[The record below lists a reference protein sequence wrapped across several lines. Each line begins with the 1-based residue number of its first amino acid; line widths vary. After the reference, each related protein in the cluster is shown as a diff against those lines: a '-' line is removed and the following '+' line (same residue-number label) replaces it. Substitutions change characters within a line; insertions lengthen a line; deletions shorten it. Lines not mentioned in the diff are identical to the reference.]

1 MAAHTKLMIPGPV
14 DVWDETLEALS
25 EPIRTFYGEEWLT
38 IYRDTITMARQVFQ
52 TKNDIIIMAAPG
64 SGALDAGI
72 ASLFS
77 PREKVAVV
85 NNGHFSMRMISIMES
100 YNIQVVD
107 VEDEWGKAGDVDKMR
122 DRLKRHRTLAG
133 IVVVANDTGTGVRNP
148 VKDYAEL
155 AGELDV
161 PIFVDGISAIGGY
174 DLPVDKWNLDVVC
187 TSSNKALET
196 APGLGLISVSDRA
209 WSIIKSKSDSAH
221 HRGWYYDLSRWKDAM
236 DSSPDH
242 PYPTTQATS
251 MIVSLY
257 ASLKRIMNVETL
269 RGHWARYAWAQHV
282 VRTGLENLGFS
293 MVAPDDIASFTVTAF
308 RKRKD
313 MRNKLEVRDYLQ
325 QNHGMLIATGMGKFS
340 RSVLR
345 IGHMGRASTRD
356 YLVPCMMGFEDFVRT
371 VKGEDI
377 PYGISLAG
385 MQDQKRW
392 Y

>member
-25 EPIRTFYGEEWLT
+25 EPVRPFYGEEWLT
-38 IYRDTITMARQVFQ
+38 IYRDTITMARQIFQ
-52 TKNDIIIMAAPG
+52 TKNDIVIMTAPG

-72 ASLFS
+72 ASLFL
-77 PREKVAVV
+77 PREKVAIV
-85 NNGHFSMRMISIMES
+85 NNGHFSMRLVSILES
-100 YNIQVVD
+100 YNIQVIN
-107 VEDEWGKAGDVDKMR
+107 VEEEWGTAGDVDKMR
-122 DRLKRHRTLAG
+122 DHLKRHRTLAG

-155 AGELDV
+155 ARERDV
-161 PIFVDGISAIGGY
+161 PIFVDAVSAIGGY
-174 DLPVDKWNLDVVC
+174 DLPVDKWGLDVVC

-209 WSIIKSKSDSAH
+209 WSIIKSKTATAQ
-221 HRGWYYDLSRWKDAM
+221 HRGWYYDLQRWKEAIDT
-236 DSSPDH
+236 SPDH
-242 PYPTTQATS
+242 PYPSTQATS

-257 ASLKRIMNVETL
+257 ASLKRIMTVETL
-269 RGHWARYAWAQHV
+269 RGHWARYAWAQRV
-282 VRTGLENLGFS
+282 VRAGLETLGFNL
-293 MVAPDDIASFTVTAF
+293 VVPDDIASYTVTTF
-308 RKRKD
+308 KKRKD
-313 MRNKLEVRDYLQ
+313 MRNKLELQDYLH
-325 QNHGMLIATGMGKFS
+325 QNHGILIATGIGKFS
-340 RSVLR
+340 RNTLR

-377 PYGISLAG
+377 PHGASLAG
-385 MQDQKRW
+385 MKDQKRW